1 MSAEG
6 QSTSAT
12 GGARLILEPLA
23 PSAEPRRFLL
33 APGGSARV
41 GRTALSDFV
50 VAEDEQLSGAHFEVA
65 WDGAIGAIRDLGSAT
80 GTLLGGE
87 SVSTSELAHGAWI
100 RAGNTDFRVYHEGHS
115 QRRAG
120 AAAPADLATA
130 QLHRALQG
138 QLEAAE
144 GHLYAVL
151 DAARSPRVL
160 ELLKE
165 SADDHQSL
173 FDGLAGDQ
181 LWRVAPYLVKLA
193 PTSSPLLSR
202 LVAEGWGRS
211 FGIYVASAA
220 PFRDVRR
227 HFRRHLRVDDPD
239 NKPMY
244 FRFYDPRVLRRFLP
258 MASPRQVQELF
269 ADVVR
274 RFMVEGKAPAV
285 LHALSQS
292 APSVLREERL
302 VLGPGEPAAEERPR

>member
-1 MSAEG
+1 MSAEVL
-6 QSTSAT
+6 STSAP
-12 GGARLILEPLA
+12 GGARLILEPLS

-33 APGGSARV
+33 APGASARV

-50 VAEDEQLSGAHFEVA
+50 VPEDEQLSGAHFAVE
-65 WDGAIGAIRDLGSAT
+65 WDGATAALRDLGSAT
-80 GTLLGGE
+80 GTLLGGAR
-87 SVSTSELAHGAWI
+87 VTVGDLAHGAWI

-115 QRRAG
+115 QRRAR
-120 AAAPADLATA
+120 AATPATA
-130 QLHRALQG
+130 LVHRAIQRR
-138 QLEAAE
+138 LEAAP

-160 ELLKE
+160 ELLNE

-173 FDGLAGDQ
+173 FDGLAGAG
-181 LWRVAPYLVKLA
+181 LWRVAPYLVKLT

-202 LVAEGWGRS
+202 LLAEGWGHS
-211 FGIYVASAA
+211 FGIHLFSAA

-227 HFRRHLRVDDPD
+227 HLRRHLRVEDPD

-269 ADVVR
+269 ADVVSHYV
-274 RFMVEGKAPAV
+274 VEGQSPEQAHV
-285 LHALSQS
+285 LRQS
-292 APSVLREERL
+292 APSVLEQEILRLGPATPPVREEL
-302 VLGPGEPAAEERPR
+302 PR